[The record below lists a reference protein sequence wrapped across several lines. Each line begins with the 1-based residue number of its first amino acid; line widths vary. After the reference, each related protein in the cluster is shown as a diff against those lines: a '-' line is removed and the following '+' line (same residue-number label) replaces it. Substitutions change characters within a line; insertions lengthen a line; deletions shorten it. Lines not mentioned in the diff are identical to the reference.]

1 MRERVHSAKQHS
13 AQELNMTESGNKE
26 RHDEDSQTTADD
38 AEDELINDP
47 LTRSNVKAP
56 RAPFESQTSSE
67 ES

>member
-1 MRERVHSAKQHS
+1 
-13 AQELNMTESGNKE
+13 MTESGNKE
-26 RHDEDSQTTADD
+26 RHDEDSQTTADG

-47 LTRSNVKAP
+47 LTRTNVKAP